1 MSQVDAAVAALVIV
15 VWMAVMMAIAYR
27 AGKESKACCFR
38 HGRDAPKIPPPILPG
53 MYIKVE
59 GTSSAHN
66 ANVVFVSRAVKGGE
80 FKT

>member
-15 VWMAVMMAIAYR
+15 FWMAVLMAIAYR

-38 HGRDAPKIPPPILPG
+38 HGRDAPMIPPPILPG

-59 GTSSAHN
+59 GKPPSHN
-66 ANVVFVSRAVKGGE
+66 ANVVYVSRAAKGGDLNE
-80 FKT
+80 